1 MRKLR
6 ESLLKGILPLAVL
19 HLIDKQPMHGYQI
32 ITAFRKA
39 FGVYFGA
46 STIYPLLCNLEK
58 KGYLKSEWNFSSARP
73 RKIYEL
79 TNEGKRYLEQG
90 RTELGYI
97 ASTLALLQQQEI
109 IKNWL
114 VHTIAT
120 A

>member
-6 ESLLKGILPLAVL
+6 ESLLRGILPIATLR
-19 HLIDKQPMHGYQI
+19 LIEEKPMHGYQI
-32 ITAFRKA
+32 ITAFRKT

-58 KGYLKSEWNFSSARP
+58 KGYLKSEWDFSSARP
-73 RKIYEL
+73 RKIYKL
-79 TNEGKRYLEQG
+79 TSEGKKYLEQG
-90 RTELGYI
+90 RAELGCI

-114 VHTIAT
+114 VHTIAP
-120 A
+120 